1 MFESLL
7 GFLAL
12 TPNKGENV
20 IYLNNVSIENLP
32 FFGGRYSNFIFYF
45 DPCVSSQRFL
55 KEGKRHNIFVV
66 EQGGMASIL

>member
-20 IYLNNVSIENLP
+20 NYLNSVSIENLP
-32 FFGGRYSNFIFYF
+32 FLGGCSNFIF
-45 DPCVSSQRFL
+45 
-55 KEGKRHNIFVV
+55 
-66 EQGGMASIL
+66 